1 MQTLNVTELD
11 FDAIK
16 QNLISYFS
24 TSNSEFKDWNYSG
37 SGLNQLLDI
46 LAYNTHYNAMLA
58 HMALNETF
66 IDSAQLR
73 SSVVSN
79 AKLVGYIPR
88 SKSASTARLSLT
100 LTYNTGVPIQST
112 GIILPRGTRFKTI
125 QNNNTYYFVN
135 LDETIIPNVS
145 GSNQYKKTID
155 VHQGTIDT
163 KRYQVNSVTDRLVYQ
178 IDDVNIDMSTL
189 IVRVYDSSTSLNA
202 NVYTKYTEANIGE
215 IGSGSQIYFA
225 DENIYGKYQIS
236 FGNDVFGKRPNNLSV
251 VEIEYLTTSGADANG
266 AGVFS
271 LIDNVTVQNANYSQ
285 NSIITIN
292 NAGSGSDKEDIES
305 IRFNAPASYV
315 SQNRAVTADDY
326 KTLILSNFSAAQSI
340 AVWGGEDNDP
350 PQYGKTFLCIKP
362 KEALTLTDIQEDSIR
377 AILKPKKVLSMIT
390 EFVDP
395 TYINLTLDVFFK
407 YNAGKTNLSKGEIE
421 NKIRE
426 TVITFNS
433 TYLEQFDGVFRH
445 SSLLRTIDNYSP
457 AILNSLVRVYIS
469 NLSGSFIIDPQN
481 QQRNVLQFN
490 MPLSNDE
497 YGHTIIN
504 CTPFNIKAT
513 QCYLGDESISGD
525 STYRRLYTYYVDQ
538 ATSNRIKINTNCGKI
553 NVLTGKFEID
563 SIYADDY
570 HDVILD
576 IIPASND
583 IAPKRNQLIRIDST
597 RLSVYAENDTIAI
610 GGSSRNAEYT
620 TFKRDR

>member
-100 LTYNTGVPIQST
+100 LTYGVGVPIQST

-145 GSNQYKKTID
+145 GSNQYKKTVD

-178 IDDVNIDMSTL
+178 IDDANIDMSTL

-215 IGSGSQIYFA
+215 TGSESRIYFA

-445 SSLLRTIDNYSP
+445 SSLLRAIDNYSP
-457 AILNSLVRVYIS
+457 AVLNSLVRVYIS

-538 ATSNRIKINTNCGKI
+538 ATANRIKINTNCGKI

-570 HDVILD
+570 YDIILD
-576 IIPASND
+576 IMPASND

>member
-100 LTYNTGVPIQST
+100 LTYATTVPIQST

-125 QNNNTYYFVN
+125 QNSNTYYFVN

-145 GSNQYKKTID
+145 GSNQYKQTID

-178 IDDVNIDMSTL
+178 IDDANIDMSTL

-251 VEIEYLTTSGADANG
+251 VEIEYLTTSGADVNG

-350 PQYGKTFLCIKP
+350 PQYGKIFLCIKP

-377 AILKPKKVLSMIT
+377 AILKPKKVLSMAT
-390 EFVDP
+390 EFINP

-407 YNAGKTNLSKGEIE
+407 YNTGKTNLSKGEIE

-445 SSLLRTIDNYSP
+445 SSLLRAIDNYSP
-457 AILNSLVRVYIS
+457 AVLNSLVRVYVS

-513 QCYLGDESISGD
+513 QCYLGDESIFGD
-525 STYRRLYTYYVDQ
+525 VTYRRLYTYYVDQ
-538 ATSNRIKINTNCGKI
+538 TTSNRIKINTNCGKI

-570 HDVILD
+570 YDVILD
-576 IIPASND
+576 IVPASND